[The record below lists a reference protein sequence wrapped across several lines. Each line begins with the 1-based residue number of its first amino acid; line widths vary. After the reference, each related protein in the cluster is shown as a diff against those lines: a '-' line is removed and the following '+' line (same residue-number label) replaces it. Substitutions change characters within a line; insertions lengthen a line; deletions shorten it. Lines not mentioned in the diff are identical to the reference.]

1 MTMPTRDNRYQLPS
15 WPPTDF
21 TIDLWNETFGDLADR
36 IAAREDLEASFETL
50 MAQGIQA
57 SLDYIQ
63 VNVAPQIATLQ
74 QSISLAQQ
82 QIDQIIVGGSA
93 PNALKLGGREAAW
106 YASAQAMQDALQDA
120 SVVVDTKLADYLRA
134 DQKNVGNGVAPLGAD
149 SKVPLANLPALTT
162 TATVGAAVAAANG
175 KSTPDDGDFFAGVA
189 AGSSAMFKTTWAN
202 IKSALDV
209 LFYRKAAVDAAVGGR
224 VAKTGDTLTGN
235 FTIEKTYPLMQYS
248 NGGNKWWTYYDTGDS
263 AFKFSYNEAVRFQVN
278 SDGHIWCAAFGSVH
292 DRIEQR
298 ALAWANDRVSN
309 LNSRWVS
316 RGEYDTSAQGQWRE
330 APAGA
335 AITGSNG
342 GYNSTSVIRFCYRY
356 FQLFDPVRGWI
367 TAHNA

>member
-1 MTMPTRDNRYQLPS
+1 MAVKLANNAISTITASITAAATSVSVQGADAGKFPTLSAGDWHPATMIDNAGNMEIVKVTARAGAVLTIVRAQEGTTAKAFPAGTR
-15 WPPTDF
+15 
-21 TIDLWNETFGDLADR
+21 IDLRMTAAAFAAIADR
-36 IAAREDLEASFETL
+36 DGLKDVAYTGSYNDL
-50 MAQGIQA
+50 
-57 SLDYIQ
+57 
-63 VNVAPQIATLQ
+63 
-74 QSISLAQQ
+74 
-82 QIDQIIVGGSA
+82 IDKPPG
-93 PNALKLGGREAAW
+93 
-106 YASAQAMQDALQDA
+106 
-120 SVVVDTKLADYLRA
+120 
-134 DQKNVGNGVAPLGAD
+134 
-149 SKVPLANLPALTT
+149 TT

-175 KSTPDDGDFFAGVA
+175 KATPDDGDTFTGVLS
-189 AGSSAMFKTTWAN
+189 GTSTMFRTTWGN
-202 IKSALDV
+202 IKAALDV

-224 VAKTGDTLTGN
+224 VAKTGDAMTGN
-235 FTIEKTYPLMQYS
+235 LTIQKTFPLIEYR
-248 NGGNKWWTYYDTGDS
+248 GTGTDKWWTYYDTGDS
-263 AFKFSYNEAVRFQVN
+263 ALKFSYNEAVRFQVN

-342 GYNSTSVIRFCYRY
+342 GYNSTSIIRFCYRY